1 MQNLKMTDNQGASED
16 QEIHPYMFEPNTNE
30 DHDPDAS
37 YNSDDESTSKEEDVD
52 EELAAMNG
60 WLQLC
65 TIMGKRLK
73 VSAAL
78 RKL

>member
-52 EELAAMNG
+52 EEL
-60 WLQLC
+60 
-65 TIMGKRLK
+65 
-73 VSAAL
+73 
-78 RKL
+78 